1 MPDRSTPAPAPAA
14 DRSDPTP
21 EPGPSPAASGRRWIT
36 IAIVALIAVRIV
48 AAIVLANAGIQDDDN
63 ILGGDARRYDEI
75 STSPGTPYRDFELEY
90 PPVTLALIKA
100 THGHDRQATIEGVI
114 ATQLALDLGCV
125 AVLWWAWSK
134 RTALAYLVLSAP
146 MILFPFLYV
155 RIDLL
160 SVFLATLGL
169 GLARR
174 GLERSGGVALAV
186 SVFAKVWPAV
196 VAPVLLIE
204 RKGRA
209 TVTAVIGV
217 VVGAVAWVMWVGTTG
232 PDQVLSFRGAKGW
245 QIESLPGIWFH
256 MTDASRSHVES
267 GAWRTFATMPGWSRP
282 LLTAL
287 SLGTV
292 LLAWGLA
299 YRRRRAG
306 DDDSV
311 VYGAAPLV
319 CVLALLVF
327 APILSPQYILW
338 MLPWAAIT
346 VAAGNRVQGW
356 LTVVVTALTTY
367 IFATIHAQ
375 VLGRWYA
382 VGPVVV
388 RDALLVV
395 MLVVGVV
402 QLWQGRTGAAP
413 EPDGHPVLTEA
424 ATASP
429 SA

>member
-1 MPDRSTPAPAPAA
+1 
-14 DRSDPTP
+14 
-21 EPGPSPAASGRRWIT
+21 
-36 IAIVALIAVRIV
+36 VALIALRIV
-48 AAIVLANAGIQDDDN
+48 AALVLANAGIEKDDN

-75 STSPGTPYRDFELEY
+75 SNSQGTAYRDFEVEY

-100 THGHDRQATIEGVI
+100 THGHDRQATLTGLIL
-114 ATQLALDLGCV
+114 TQLALDLGCI

-146 MILFPFLYV
+146 LVLFPFLYV

-186 SVFAKVWPAV
+186 SVFAKVWPVV

-204 RKGRA
+204 RKTKA
-209 TVTAVIGV
+209 TITATIGV
-217 VVGAVAWVMWVGTTG
+217 IVGAVAWVAWVGTTG
-232 PDQVLSFRGAKGW
+232 PEQVLSFRGAKGW

-256 MTDASRSHVES
+256 VTDAQRSHVES

-282 LLTAL
+282 VLTAL

-319 CVLALLVF
+319 SVLGLLIF

-356 LTVVVTALTTY
+356 LTLVVTALSTY

-375 VLGRWYA
+375 VDGRWFA

-402 QLWQGRTGAAP
+402 QLWRSPT
-413 EPDGHPVLTEA
+413 

>member
-21 EPGPSPAASGRRWIT
+21 DTGPSPAPSGPRWIT

-48 AAIVLANAGIQDDDN
+48 AAIVLANAGIQHDDN
-63 ILGGDARRYDEI
+63 ILGGDGRRYDEI
-75 STSPGTPYRDFELEY
+75 SNSQGTPYRDFEVEY

-100 THGHDRQATIEGVI
+100 THGHDRLATLTGLII
-114 ATQLALDLGCV
+114 SQLALDLACV
-125 AVLWWAWSK
+125 GVLWWAWSK

-146 MILFPFLYV
+146 LVFFPFLYV

-169 GLARR
+169 GLVRR
-174 GLERSGGVALAV
+174 GLERSGGLALAV

-196 VAPVLLIE
+196 LAPVLLIE
-204 RKGRA
+204 RKAKA
-209 TVTAVIGV
+209 TVTWVIGV
-217 VVGAVAWVMWVGTTG
+217 IVGGVAWVAWVGPTG

-256 MTDASRSHVES
+256 MTDAQRSHVES

-282 LLTAL
+282 VLTAL
-287 SLGTV
+287 SLATV
-292 LLAWGLA
+292 VAAWGLA
-299 YRRRRAG
+299 ARRRRAG

-338 MLPWAAIT
+338 LLPWAAI
-346 VAAGNRVQGW
+346 VAASGNRVQAG
-356 LTVVVTALTTY
+356 LTLAVTALTTW

-375 VLGRWYA
+375 VDGRWYA

-388 RDALLVV
+388 RNALLVI
-395 MLVVGVV
+395 MLVVGLV
-402 QLWQGRTGAAP
+402 QLARPAPVTAEPAGLADAP
-413 EPDGHPVLTEA
+413 EVR

-429 SA
+429 SS